1 MNPFENRPTEVAN
14 LLNPAFCGE
23 ILLRAIAQ
31 YRTTSGQAFPY
42 ALAFLVL
49 PIVLHKRTRESIPLR
64 TRQQLHA
71 WLQEHQEVRVGF
83 AERAKEMVPFTSETV
98 MFLLQLNQL
107 AVSDRGE
114 LLIRRRSGAR
124 RVQTTAE
131 IEDCYKKALLVG
143 RWFARSGAVENVFAM
158 WGVKP

>member
-1 MNPFENRPTEVAN
+1 MNPFESRPMEVAN

-23 ILLRAIAQ
+23 ILLRAVTQ
-31 YRTTSGQAFPY
+31 YRTTSGRAFPY

-49 PIVLHKRTRESIPLR
+49 PIVLHKRTRESIPPR

-71 WLQEHQEVRVGF
+71 WLQEHQDVRVGF
-83 AERAKEMVPFTSETV
+83 SERAKEMVPFTNETV
-98 MFLLQLNQL
+98 IFLLQLNQL
-107 AVSDRGE
+107 SISDRGE
-114 LLIRRRSGAR
+114 LFISRRSRTR

-131 IEDCYKKALLVG
+131 IDDCYSKASLIG
-143 RWFARSGAVENVFAM
+143 RWFARSGAVENIFAM